1 MVAMTNEEIKT
12 RVVEHLHWDDRVDA
26 SDVAVTVDAGKAQL
40 SGTVPSYRAKMAAQE
55 DARTVLGIRRIENQL
70 QVQLPPTIT
79 APSDSD
85 IVSNV
90 KSALVW
96 NPDIDYTKIEVN
108 VVGGVVTLRGTVDA
122 YWKKFQAEDDAYW
135 VIGVIGLNNELAIVP
150 TEQWSDEAIARN
162 IEAALERNVNVDVN
176 DITVEV
182 DNGRV
187 ILSGVVP
194 D

>member
-1 MVAMTNEEIKT
+1 MTNEEIKT

>member
-108 VVGGVVTLRGTVDA
+108 VVGSRHA
-122 YWKKFQAEDDAYW
+122 
-135 VIGVIGLNNELAIVP
+135 
-150 TEQWSDEAIARN
+150 ARN
-162 IEAALERNVNVDVN
+162 GRCLLEEISSR
-176 DITVEV
+176 
-182 DNGRV
+182 R
-187 ILSGVVP
+187 
-194 D
+194 